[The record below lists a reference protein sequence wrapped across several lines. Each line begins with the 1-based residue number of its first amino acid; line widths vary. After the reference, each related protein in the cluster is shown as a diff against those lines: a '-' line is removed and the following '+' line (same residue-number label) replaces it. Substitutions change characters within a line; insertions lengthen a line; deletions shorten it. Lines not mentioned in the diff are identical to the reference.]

1 MSFRATHLKQL
12 GGRVSVTLPLDEAGY
27 VGRECPQPAC
37 LGYFKVKP
45 GTGLTGPDLLCVCPY
60 CGYKDSPRRFYTP
73 AQIEYATSVAMR
85 NVGETVRKDLKSMEF
100 DHRPRG
106 GFGIGISLKVK
117 HGPPLSIK
125 HYREEKLET
134 ELTCNECT
142 LSYSVF
148 GLFAYC
154 PDCAVHNSLQIL
166 NNNLALTQKQ
176 LALAGGLDDPELQR
190 HLIEDAL
197 ENCVSAFDGF
207 GRETCRVR
215 ANKSTDPSKCENV
228 SFQNLNRAAAR
239 LQSLFNVDL
248 RSIVPVAVW
257 TVAHVGFMRRH
268 VLAHKAG
275 IIDQPY
281 IDETNESPSLL
292 GRRLTI
298 SADAVRELLDAV
310 SALGKHLVDSL
321 PPP

>member
-1 MSFRATHLKQL
+1 MSFTTKNVRQL
-12 GGRVSVTLPLDEAGY
+12 GNRVSVTLPLDESGY
-27 VGRECPQPAC
+27 IGRECPQSAC

-45 GTGLTGPDLLCVCPY
+45 GTGLTGPDLPCVCPY
-60 CGYKDSPRRFYTP
+60 CGFTDSPRHFYTP
-73 AQIEYATSVAMR
+73 AQIEYAKSVALR
-85 NVGETVRKDLKSMEF
+85 IVGEAVRKDLKSMEF

-106 GFGIGISLKVK
+106 GFGIGISMKVK
-117 HGPPLSIK
+117 HGPPLPVK

-166 NNNLALTQKQ
+166 KNNLALTQKQ
-176 LALAGGLDDPELQR
+176 LALAGGLDEPELQR
-190 HLIEDAL
+190 HLVEDAL

-215 ANKSTDPSKCENV
+215 ADKSTDPSKCENV

-239 LQSLFNVDL
+239 LQNLFNVDL

-281 IDETNESPSLL
+281 IDETHESPTLL

-298 SADAVRELLDAV
+298 RADAVRELLDAV